1 MPRHQ
6 AQKKERTPAQ
16 LAADAAG
23 AERLANAR
31 KRVAPVVVRKEVDA
45 RRFDIPQEPVRKFKN
60 KKGGKQELEQRQI
73 VIPEAP
79 LDPEKMANLAFMEEM
94 VTVHIHTTTN
104 PQDEQIFELFNNGH
118 REVFRRNET
127 KTVKRYFVDGLAR
140 AKPTSYTQLSTR
152 NAQGERVESQQGAT
166 GLKYP
171 FSVIEDKNPMGAAWL
186 RWAMN
191 QGI

>member
-1 MPRHQ
+1 MPRVA
-6 AQKKERTPAQ
+6 AQKKPRTPAQ

-45 RRFDIPQEPVRKFKN
+45 RRFDIPQEPPRKFRD
-60 KKGGKQELEQRQI
+60 KKGKQELEPRQI
-73 VIPEAP
+73 VIPETP

-104 PQDEQIFELFNNGH
+104 PQDEQVFELFNNGR
-118 REVFRRNET
+118 REVFKRNET

-152 NAQGERVESQQGAT
+152 NAQGERVESQRGAT

-186 RWAMN
+186 RWAMA